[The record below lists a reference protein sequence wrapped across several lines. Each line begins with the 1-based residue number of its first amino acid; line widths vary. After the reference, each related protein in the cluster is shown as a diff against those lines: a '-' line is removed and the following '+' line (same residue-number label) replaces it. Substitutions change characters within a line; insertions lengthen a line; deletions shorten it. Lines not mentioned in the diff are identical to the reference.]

1 MQKMKKFLKT
11 NIQLFTTGFVQVY
24 FVAINTCFLAKEM
37 YLGVLIASFAI
48 SMIWSFNIKRLAF
61 GSKTDRIIYALGATI
76 GSIIGLFTSSL
87 IIKL

>member
-1 MQKMKKFLKT
+1 
-11 NIQLFTTGFVQVY
+11 
-24 FVAINTCFLAKEM
+24 
-37 YLGVLIASFAI
+37 
-48 SMIWSFNIKRLAF
+48 MIWSFNIKRLAF